1 MSVDVRSAY
10 LAQLRGGREGRGS
23 FSPECLEYLFHII
36 YRATFQGKVYRDLP
50 AAELCRIFR
59 AQAAA
64 DFGAFAGETMK
75 RFGLASYGDLG
86 RAVELLARTGCLT
99 LREGESPEEYAA
111 MGNIRFDGN
120 AHG

>member
-10 LAQLRGGREGRGS
+10 LIQLREGRES

-36 YRATFQGKVYRDLP
+36 YRATFQGKVFRDLP

-59 AQAAA
+59 IQAAA
-64 DFGAFAGETMK
+64 DFGAFAEETMK
-75 RFGLASYGDLG
+75 RFGLGSYGDLG

-99 LREGESPEEYAA
+99 LREGESLEEYAA
-111 MGNIRFDGN
+111 LGAIRFEGR

>member
-1 MSVDVRSAY
+1 MSVDVRTAY
-10 LAQLRGGREGRGS
+10 LVQLREGGGS

-36 YRATFQGKVYRDLP
+36 YRATFQGKVFRDLS

-59 AQAAA
+59 TQAEA

-75 RFGLASYGDLG
+75 RFGLGSYGDLG

-99 LREGESPEEYAA
+99 MREGESLEEYAA
-111 MGNIRFDGN
+111 LGAIRFEGST
-120 AHG
+120 HG